1 MKKLLAIMALGLLCG
16 DLSFASETKF
26 SVLCPDGDRKSIK
39 SNFKIKEDKLYA
51 DNFYTDKKPKTR
63 YQYRV
68 SVNKQSGGTIFWYT
82 INKKNNPVKFG
93 GVARKSLY
101 YIEQSS
107 IKIKSKEASLYAFY
121 ITNKQ
126 FEILTKKNKELKN
139 DKIKI
144 QDYIKLKRD
153 FFMEASKERYVN
165 KVWTMNFKNCTGSI
179 FELIK

>member
-1 MKKLLAIMALGLLCG
+1 MKKLLTIIVLGLFCG

-26 SVLCPDGDRKSIK
+26 SILCPGGDRKSIK
-39 SNFKIKEDKLYA
+39 SNFKIKENKLYA

-68 SVNKQSGGTIFWYT
+68 SFSKQGGSKIFWY
-82 INKKNNPVKFG
+82 IVNLDNNPVKFG
-93 GVARKSLY
+93 GVARKDLY

-121 ITNKQ
+121 ITNEQ
-126 FEILTKKNKELKN
+126 YEILKKKNEELKN

-144 QDYIKLKRD
+144 QDYVNLKQQ
-153 FFMEASKERYVN
+153 FFMEASKKRYVN
-165 KVWTMNFKNCTGSI
+165 QVWIMNFKNCTGSI
-179 FELIK
+179 FEAIE